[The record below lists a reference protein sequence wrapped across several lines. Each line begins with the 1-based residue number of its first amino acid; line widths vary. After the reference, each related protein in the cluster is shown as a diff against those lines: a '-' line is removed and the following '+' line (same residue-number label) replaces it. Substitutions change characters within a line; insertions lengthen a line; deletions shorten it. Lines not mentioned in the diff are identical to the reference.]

1 MRVTNRLA
9 RWVAGILVS
18 PAIVSCSAPVTDPL
32 LKDPAQWP
40 LMTLRG
46 LTEHGELPEQAEHPL
61 AQIKVGS
68 YDMIAWVNSEGHCG
82 LSGSDW
88 TLDLDLTA
96 NQGHPARQQGF
107 SGPMEAAVSG
117 SRESEASLF
126 CTRTR
131 MLIRVEGQT
140 SDPFVS
146 GDAVAQIVDGGLNA
160 VVGPQEAQ
168 RESLP
173 RAPITVAGPGVN
185 PLV

>member
-1 MRVTNRLA
+1 MTNRLA
-9 RWVAGILVS
+9 RVMAGFLMS
-18 PAIVSCSAPVTDPL
+18 PVLVSCSAPVTDPL
-32 LKDPAQWP
+32 LRDPAQWP
-40 LMTLRG
+40 LTTLRG
-46 LTEHGELPEQAEHPL
+46 LVDHGELPEEAERPL
-61 AQIKVGS
+61 AQIKVGT

-82 LSGSDW
+82 LSGADW
-88 TLDLDLTA
+88 TLDLDLTRS
-96 NQGHPARQQGF
+96 QGHPARQQGF

-126 CTRTR
+126 CTRSR

-140 SDPFVS
+140 SEPFVS

-173 RAPITVAGPGVN
+173 RAAITVAGPGIGSD
-185 PLV
+185 L